1 MTVQKKLIELGK
13 ELFDLKAEK
22 EELEE
27 KLKEINKRKEV
38 LEVHEIPNLM
48 QDTEITK
55 FTIDGYGTIYKK
67 NDVRAYIRVDNQEEA
82 FDWLNENG
90 HGDIIKETVHWATLR
105 KWANEMLEEN
115 KEIPG
120 FIEVTPITVAMTRR
134 S

>member
-90 HGDIIKETVHWATLR
+90 HGLSLGIIISSRSMFSLPA
-105 KWANEMLEEN
+105 
-115 KEIPG
+115 PSYC
-120 FIEVTPITVAMTRR
+120 FI
-134 S
+134 

>member
-27 KLKEINKRKEV
+27 KLKEMY
-38 LEVHEIPNLM
+38 LSSLM